1 MSSDYSPKGLGSK
14 FRKVRANWKR
24 AQGERQVARES
35 RAAQARFAKATRQY
49 SDKKQAAYQQEDLQK
64 FRAKFGPQNPAV
76 RRFFVRAVCAVALVS
91 LVANAVMYSRW
102 SDKRPLVRAGQR
114 VVTRGEYYSALDQ
127 AAGKSVLNQIVLSEL
142 IRQAAASDAVP
153 VSSSDIDA
161 RLATLRRTRPQGIPP
176 TDTPGLRDQIGLTL
190 ALENLR
196 IRHVTVSNA
205 EAMVFY
211 NAHKGAFV
219 LPIQMRNTVVV
230 TAAPAP
236 AAAAQAAALLHQ
248 HQTAQAIA
256 AHPGLHVVGVNGFA
270 LNLNALPPSIAQ
282 RLRLMRQGDVQTFPV
297 SHIYLT
303 FGVNERDDATLPS
316 LNQIYDQVVRQVKLA
331 KAPSEQAELAMLYHD
346 NKPSFDMANY
356 AQDFREFETLPSP
369 PDAKRRTAS
378 LPQ

>member
-1 MSSDYSPKGLGSK
+1 MSSDYSPKGLSPK
-14 FRKVRANWKR
+14 FHKARANWNR

-35 RAAQARFAKATRQY
+35 RSAQACLARASRQY
-49 SDKKQAAYQQEDLQK
+49 NGKQQAVYQQEDLQK
-64 FRAKFGPQNPAV
+64 FRAKFGLQNPAV
-76 RRFFVRAVCAVALVS
+76 RRLFVRAVCMVALVS
-91 LVANAVMYSRW
+91 LAANAVMYSRW
-102 SDKRPLVRAGQR
+102 SDKRPLVRVGQR

-196 IRHVTVSNA
+196 IRHVTASDA
-205 EAMVFY
+205 EALAFY
-211 NAHKGAFV
+211 NAHKAAFV
-219 LPIQMRNTVVV
+219 LPTQMRNTVVV
-230 TAAPAP
+230 TATAP
-236 AAAAQAAALLHQ
+236 AAAQAAALLHQ

-282 RLRLMRQGDVQTFPV
+282 RLRLMHQGDVQMFPV
-297 SHIYLT
+297 SHVYLT

-316 LNQIYDQVVRQVKLA
+316 LSQIYDQVVRQVKLA
-331 KAPSEQAELAMLYHD
+331 KAPSEQAELALLYQG

-356 AQDFREFETLPSP
+356 AQDFREFEPLPSS

>member
-1 MSSDYSPKGLGSK
+1 
-14 FRKVRANWKR
+14 
-24 AQGERQVARES
+24 VARES
-35 RAAQARFAKATRQY
+35 RAAQARLARASRQY
-49 SDKKQAAYQQEDLQK
+49 NGKQQAVYHQEDLQK

-76 RRFFVRAVCAVALVS
+76 RRFFVRAVCVVALVS
-91 LVANAVMYSRW
+91 LAANAVMYSCW
-102 SDKRPLVRAGQR
+102 SDKRPLVRVGQR

-127 AAGKSVLNQIVLSEL
+127 AAGKNVLNQIVLSEL

-205 EAMVFY
+205 EVLAFY
-211 NAHKGAFV
+211 NAHKTAFV
-219 LPIQMRNTVVV
+219 LPTQMRNTVVV
-230 TAAPAP
+230 TATAP
-236 AAAAQAAALLHQ
+236 AAAQAAALLHQ
-248 HQTAQAIA
+248 HQMAQAIA
-256 AHPGLHVVGVNGFA
+256 AHPGLRVVGINGFA

-316 LNQIYDQVVRQVKLA
+316 LSQIYDQVVRQVKLA
-331 KAPSEQAELAMLYHD
+331 KAPSEQAELALLYQG

-356 AQDFREFETLPSP
+356 AQDFREFEPLPSP

-378 LPQ
+378 LP